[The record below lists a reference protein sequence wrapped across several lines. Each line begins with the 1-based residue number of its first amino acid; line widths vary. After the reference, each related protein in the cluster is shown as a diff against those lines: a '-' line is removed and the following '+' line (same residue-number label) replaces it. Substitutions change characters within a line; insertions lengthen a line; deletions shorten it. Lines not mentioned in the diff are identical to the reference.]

1 MCLKRSSYSDELALC
16 IDYYE
21 SSMKQHVHFVGIG
34 GIGLSAMAK
43 VLLEEG
49 YRVSG
54 SDLQSSPL
62 MADLEALG
70 AIVYKGHAAGNVG
83 PADLVIMS
91 SAIQPNNPEVVAA
104 RQRGIPVM
112 KRDRMLGRM
121 MEGRYGIAV
130 AGTHGKTTTTALI
143 AWLLTRAGLD
153 PTFIVGGVVENLGT
167 NAQAGKGTPFVIEAD
182 EYDYT
187 FLGLKPRLAVVTVI
201 EMDHPDCF
209 RDLDEVTE
217 AFVKFVSLVPEDG
230 CIVGCGDES
239 RVRAVIEGAKGSEGT
254 EGSDEGPKVV
264 TYGLGAGVDW
274 QAVEI
279 RANGVGGSD
288 FVALRE
294 RQPVGTFSLQL
305 PGLHNVKNALAAI
318 VVADHLGLELAGV
331 RMALREFQGTQRRF
345 EHKGTAG
352 GVVVIDDYAHHPT
365 EIRVTLAAARGRYPD
380 SEIWA
385 VFQPHTYSRTRALL
399 HEFAAS
405 FDDADHVIVVD
416 IYPAREYDDLGVS
429 AADIVARMGHPDAR
443 HIATLDDATD
453 YLLRHLKAGNVL
465 ITLGAGDGY
474 LVGEKALAHLK
485 KATNF

>member
-1 MCLKRSSYSDELALC
+1 
-16 IDYYE
+16 
-21 SSMKQHVHFVGIG
+21 MKQRAPVHFIGIG
-34 GIGLSAMAK
+34 GIGLSAIAK
-43 VLLEEG
+43 ILLEEG

-54 SDLQSSPL
+54 SDLQLSPL
-62 MADLEALG
+62 TANLEALG
-70 AIVYKGHAAGNVG
+70 ASIYKGHAAGNVG

-91 SAIQPNNPEVVAA
+91 SAIRPDNPEVVAA
-104 RQRGIPVM
+104 RQRGIPVI
-112 KRDRMLGRM
+112 KRDQMLGRM

-143 AWLLTRAGLD
+143 AWLLTQAGLD

-167 NAQAGKGTPFVIEAD
+167 NAQAGQGEHFVIEAD

-209 RDLDEVTE
+209 RDLDEVTD
-217 AFVKFVSLVPEDG
+217 AFIKFVSLVPEDG
-230 CIVGCGDES
+230 SVVGCGDED
-239 RVRAVIEGAKGSEGT
+239 RVRAVIEELAGSERE
-254 EGSDEGPKVV
+254 EGKPQVV

-279 RANGVGGSD
+279 RANEVGGSD
-288 FVALRE
+288 FVALKE
-294 RQPVGTFSLQL
+294 RQPVGAFGLQL

-318 VVADHLGLELAGV
+318 AVADHLGLDLAGV
-331 RMALREFQGTQRRF
+331 GTALREFRGTKRRF

-352 GVVVIDDYAHHPT
+352 GMIVIDDYAHHPT
-365 EIRVTLAAARGRYPD
+365 EIRATLAAARGRYPD

-399 HEFAAS
+399 TEFAAS
-405 FDDADHVIVVD
+405 FGDADHVIVVD

-429 AADIVARMGHPDAR
+429 AADIVSRMTHPDAR
-443 HIATLDDATD
+443 HIATLDDAAD
-453 YLLRHLKAGNVL
+453 YLLRHLKVGDVL

-474 LVGEKALAHLK
+474 LVGERVLASLGQEAK
-485 KATNF
+485 NE

>member
-1 MCLKRSSYSDELALC
+1 
-16 IDYYE
+16 
-21 SSMKQHVHFVGIG
+21 MKSGSGGTNRPKSCVDQHVHFIGIG

-43 VLLEEG
+43 ILLEEG

-54 SDLQSSPL
+54 SDLQLSPL
-62 MADLEALG
+62 TANLEALG
-70 AIVYKGHAAGNVG
+70 ASIYQGHAAGNVG

-91 SAIQPNNPEVVAA
+91 SAIRPDNPEVVAA
-104 RQRGIPVM
+104 RQRGMPVI
-112 KRDRMLGRM
+112 KRDQMLGRM
-121 MEGRYGIAV
+121 MEGRYGITV

-143 AWLLTRAGLD
+143 AWLLTQAGLD

-167 NAQAGKGTPFVIEAD
+167 NAQAGKGEHFVIEAD

-217 AFVKFVSLVPEDG
+217 AFKKFVNLVPENG
-230 CIVGCGDES
+230 SVVGCGDEDK
-239 RVRAVIEGAKGSEGT
+239 VRAVIEELAESRGKRG
-254 EGSDEGPKVV
+254 GPQVV

-279 RANGVGGSD
+279 RANRVGGSD
-288 FVALRE
+288 FVALKE
-294 RQPVGTFSLQL
+294 NQAVGTFGLQL

-318 VVADHLGLELAGV
+318 VVADHLGLDLASVGT
-331 RMALREFQGTQRRF
+331 ALREFQGTKRRF
-345 EHKGTAG
+345 EHKGTVG
-352 GVVVIDDYAHHPT
+352 GVIVIDDYAHHPT
-365 EIRVTLAAARGRYPD
+365 EIQATLAAARRRYPD

-385 VFQPHTYSRTRALL
+385 VFQPHTYSRTKALL
-399 HEFAAS
+399 AEFAES
-405 FDDADHVIVVD
+405 FGDADHVIIVD

-429 AADIVARMGHPDAR
+429 AADIVARMAHPDAR
-443 HIATLDDATD
+443 HIATLDGAAD
-453 YLLRHLKAGNVL
+453 YLLRHLTVGDVL

-474 LVGEKALAHLK
+474 AVGERVLASLDREAK
-485 KATNF
+485 DE

>member
-1 MCLKRSSYSDELALC
+1 VGQR
-16 IDYYE
+16 
-21 SSMKQHVHFVGIG
+21 VHFIGIG

-43 VLLEEG
+43 ILLEEG
-49 YRVSG
+49 HQVSG
-54 SDLQSSPL
+54 SDLQLSPL
-62 MADLEALG
+62 TANLEALG
-70 AIVYKGHAAGNVG
+70 ASIYRGHAPENVG

-91 SAIQPNNPEVVAA
+91 SAIRSDNPEVVAA
-104 RQRGIPVM
+104 RQRGIPVI
-112 KRDRMLGRM
+112 KRDQMLGRM

-143 AWLLTRAGLD
+143 AWLLTQAGLD

-167 NAQAGKGTPFVIEAD
+167 NAQSGKGQPFVIEAD

-217 AFVKFVSLVPEDG
+217 AFGKFVSLVPEDG
-230 CIVGCGDES
+230 CVVGCGDES
-239 RVRAVIEGAKGSEGT
+239 RVRAVIGKYEEHERAKEK
-254 EGSDEGPKVV
+254 PRVV

-288 FVALRE
+288 FVALRKGQ
-294 RQPVGTFSLQL
+294 RVGRFGLQL

-318 VVADHLGLELAGV
+318 VVADHLGLDLADVGT
-331 RMALREFQGTQRRF
+331 ALGEFQGTKRRF

-352 GVVVIDDYAHHPT
+352 GVIVVDDYAHHPT
-365 EIRVTLAAARGRYPD
+365 EIQATLAAARGRYAGR
-380 SEIWA
+380 EIWA
-385 VFQPHTYSRTRALL
+385 VFQPHTYSRTKALL
-399 HEFAAS
+399 NEFAES

-416 IYPAREYDDLGVS
+416 IYAAREYDDLGVS
-429 AADIVARMGHPDAR
+429 TADIVARMMHPDVH

-453 YLLRHLKAGNVL
+453 YLLKHLKAGDVL

-474 LVGEKALAHLK
+474 LVGERVLASLGQE
-485 KATNF
+485 AEND